1 MEIWRLYRIDFK
13 GPRIETGSIG
23 PNAISGQVKLNYRVV
38 GTPRRGKVQAQIAE
52 DKAASAHAATLLQAQ
67 MRGKAARS
75 ASPS

>member
-1 MEIWRLYRIDFK
+1 MSERD
-13 GPRIETGSIG
+13 EA
-23 PNAISGQVKLNYRVV
+23 AIKLQAARRGQLA
-38 GTPRRGKVQAQIAE
+38 RGKVQAQIAE

>member
-1 MEIWRLYRIDFK
+1 MNK
-13 GPRIETGSIG
+13 TTHKAIG
-23 PNAISGQVKLNYRVV
+23 ADVELSVV
-38 GTPRRGKVQAQIAE
+38 TAKFCEKVQAQIAE